1 MSSLYV
7 RLVWCVASLLP
18 TFPVRH
24 QTRRAQSSLRT
35 DIDID
40 IYIDIDDRNEN
51 IHPLLFV
58 YWVPTCRM
66 GEDQWEDFQQDHL
79 GTKAERPQWWVGVTG

>member
-1 MSSLYV
+1 MLYMSTITVLHTEIFEMSSLYV
-7 RLVWCVASLLP
+7 RLVCGLLP

-40 IYIDIDDRNEN
+40 IDIDIDDRNEN

-58 YWVPTCRM
+58 YRVPTCRM
-66 GEDQWEDFQQDHL
+66 GEDQ
-79 GTKAERPQWWVGVTG
+79 